1 METFKHIQHKVE
13 TNDVPK
19 SQVGVVPI
27 FGGISWTEYDI
38 TQTWYPSNNYH
49 DKKGVLT
56 GAYNFGDIA
65 AAWGEKP
72 IDERLAGHNGIQWKI
87 SATISIN

>member
-49 DKKGVLT
+49 DKKEVLT

-72 IDERLAGHNGIQWKI
+72 ID
-87 SATISIN
+87 